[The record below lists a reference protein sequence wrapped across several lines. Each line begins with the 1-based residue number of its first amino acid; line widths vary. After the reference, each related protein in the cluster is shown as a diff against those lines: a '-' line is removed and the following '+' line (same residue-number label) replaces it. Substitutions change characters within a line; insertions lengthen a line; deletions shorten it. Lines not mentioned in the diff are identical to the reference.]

1 MRQLSSICIGALLAG
16 CQATSPSAP
25 QPSDYRLVDL
35 TAAYSRAFDET
46 ANLPDTERAA
56 VVKERLS
63 DKFRQFYQ
71 PRPATPE
78 SQQRF
83 DGRIAASL
91 NQFPALR
98 PKYEAVSANFS
109 GMIESAL
116 ASFRRTLPDMGPVGD
131 VYLVHS
137 LGEMD
142 GGTRQF
148 DGVRYFIFG
157 ADMIARIHTPETQ
170 RPFFHH
176 ELFHIYHGRSFSG
189 CDPIWC
195 DIWSEGLAVLAAQEL
210 NPGATDEQLLLT
222 LPAPIRPAVD
232 ANFTETICFVRARLD
247 SLSSNDY
254 SQLFN
259 FRRPN
264 ERLPARSGYYVGLL
278 IAAEARKTMSLADLA
293 RLVPEQARPVFQA
306 AIDKLASCPG

>member
-1 MRQLSSICIGALLAG
+1 MRQLSSIFMGALLAG
-16 CQATSPSAP
+16 CQATSPAAP

-35 TAAYSRAFDET
+35 TGVYARAFDES
-46 ANLPDTERAA
+46 AALPDAERI
-56 VVKERLS
+56 VVMKDRLS
-63 DKFRQFYQ
+63 EQFKQFYR

-78 SQQRF
+78 AQQRF

-91 NQFPALR
+91 NQFAPLR
-98 PKYEAVSANFS
+98 TKYEAVSVNFTS
-109 GMIESAL
+109 MIDGAL
-116 ASFRRTLPDMGPVGD
+116 ESFRQTLPDMGPVGD

-176 ELFHIYHGRSFSG
+176 ELFHIYHGRSFSE
-189 CDPIWC
+189 CVPIWC

-210 NPGATDEQLLLT
+210 NPGATDQQLLLT
-222 LPAPIRPAVD
+222 LPVPIRPAVD
-232 ANFTETICFVRARLD
+232 ANFTEAICFVRARLD
-247 SLSSNDY
+247 SLSSDDY

-278 IAAEARKTMSLADLA
+278 VAAEARKTMSLADLA
-293 RLVPEQARPVFQA
+293 RLAPEQARPVFQA
-306 AIDKLASCPG
+306 AIDKLGSCPD